1 MSGVKSGAASDDA
14 ARLARLLKE
23 GSLQPGAMIDDI
35 LDDLFHG
42 CALQAWLEQAAL
54 EGRMP
59 CESATRRRA
68 FQFYEEALR
77 MKQPAAQSNAAEEER
92 PKK

>member
-1 MSGVKSGAASDDA
+1 MPPDLPANRRSFEQ
-14 ARLARLLKE
+14 LP
-23 GSLQPGAMIDDI
+23 LQQGAMTDDI
-35 LDDLFHG
+35 RDDLFHG

-54 EGRMP
+54 EGRIP

-68 FQFYEEALR
+68 FQLYEEALR
-77 MKQPAAQSNAAEEER
+77 MKQPAARSNAAEEEQ